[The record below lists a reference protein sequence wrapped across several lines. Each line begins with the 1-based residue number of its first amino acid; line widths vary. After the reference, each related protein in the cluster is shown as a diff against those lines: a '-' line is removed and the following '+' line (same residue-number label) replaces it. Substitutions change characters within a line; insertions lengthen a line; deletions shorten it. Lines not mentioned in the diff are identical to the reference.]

1 MSYAITAD
9 TISRIEA
16 FLRSENYQEGLR
28 IYHELLGETV
38 LYRMLVRYENSFNAR
53 KLMEALAAELT
64 RLKTITENNI
74 KTEPGSIADLRR
86 TAGKLMD
93 ERTALKAQIR
103 MLTDKEQRRQRAF
116 RVLDI
121 CDELDKVYGQIEF
134 FEKNKMIWEP
144 PTEEVEKEAIV
155 RRYLNLR
162 SYISIEK
169 KALEGTLLKEKKAK
183 ISERLKAF
191 QEEKAKLE
199 LTEEIQKYLGYVV

>member
-9 TISRIEA
+9 TMSRIEA

-38 LYRMLVRYENSFNAR
+38 LYRMMVRYENSFNAR
-53 KLMEALAAELT
+53 KLVEALTGELN
-64 RLKTITENNI
+64 RLKTIIDNNI
-74 KTEPGSIADLRR
+74 STEPSSIADLRR
-86 TAGKLMD
+86 MAGKLMD

-103 MLTDKEQRRQRAF
+103 MLTDKEQRRERAF

-162 SYISIEK
+162 SYISTEK

-191 QEEKAKLE
+191 KDEKAKLE